1 MTAQIIEIAG
11 QRMAV
16 MPVAEY
22 ERLCEAIEDRN
33 DGDAAAAAEARRAA
47 GEEYISAAMVD
58 RMLAGEN
65 PLRVWRQHRGLTLA
79 ALAEQSGVLKS
90 TISDLEN
97 GKAQGKPATWRALAE
112 ALAVMV
118 DDILPVS

>member
-33 DGDAAAAAEARRAA
+33 DGDAAAAAEMRRAA

-79 ALAEQSGVLKS
+79 TLAEQSGVLKS
-90 TISDLEN
+90 TISELEN

-118 DDILPVS
+118 DDILPAS

>member
-22 ERLCEAIEDRN
+22 ERLCEAIDDRN
-33 DGDAAAAAEARRAA
+33 DSDSAAAAETRRVA
-47 GEEYISAAMVD
+47 GEEYISAAMLD

-65 PLRVWRQHRGLTLA
+65 PLRVWRQHRGLTLV
-79 ALAEQSGVLKS
+79 ALGERSGILKS
-90 TISDLEN
+90 TISELEN
-97 GKAQGKPATWRALAE
+97 GKALGKPATWRALAD
-112 ALAVMV
+112 ALSVMV
-118 DDILPVS
+118 DDILPAS

>member
-22 ERLCEAIEDRN
+22 ERLCEAIEDRS
-33 DGDAAAAAEARRAA
+33 DSDSAADAETRRSA

-79 ALAEQSGVLKS
+79 ALGEQSGVLKS
-90 TISDLEN
+90 TISELEN
-97 GKAQGKPATWRALAE
+97 GKAQGKPSTWRALAD

-118 DDILPVS
+118 DDILPTS